1 MQAFYKRAMGQKY
14 SMASSHRVSRGK
26 IGFFGLLF
34 IVAFTYY
41 GQAPQEQAPA
51 PILVLSHT
59 LMP

>member
-1 MQAFYKRAMGQKY
+1 
-14 SMASSHRVSRGK
+14 MASSHRVSRGK